1 MGRLDTSKAG
11 ELRVLAEKFRRRA
24 NDMSLPNYVEM
35 MRKAADD
42 LEEEADALDQEK
54 PIPLGRHLDIR
65 I

>member
-24 NDMSLPNYVEM
+24 SAMTLPNYIALMEH
-35 MRKAADD
+35 AAED
-42 LEEEADALDQEK
+42 LEIEAQMLDEEETV
-54 PIPLGRHLDIR
+54 PLGRHLDIR

>member
-24 NDMSLPNYVEM
+24 NDMSLPSYVEM

-42 LEEEADALDQEK
+42 LEQEAGAIEQET